1 MASDFARGKTQAHP
15 GVAARWAAVVKKR
28 KYGARVVPF
37 ALESSSGGWLG
48 GEAKGLTDKV
58 VEHMS
63 EHAKKAAAAFKIQR
77 AIGIELIMH
86 LQ

>member
-1 MASDFARGKTQAHP
+1 M
-15 GVAARWAAVVKKR
+15 VKKR

-37 ALESSSGGWLG
+37 AMESSSGGWLS

-86 LQ
+86 LHPVTDGLSSDARPLPRHH